1 MYWQCLLCYT
11 CDHTLY
17 RMYLDSSREY
27 WFINVNLLES
37 NVVQI
42 LILKELIFAIVK
54 DNRLPT
60 YLENNINA
68 ILKSPNNLFRLEEF
82 DQQSSINIGFLPV
95 HQLVNMNKI
104 FGHYIQSDCLKK
116 SLQALYPFHLTI
128 KMEEQ

>member
-1 MYWQCLLCYT
+1 MYWHCLLCYT
-11 CDHTLY
+11 CHYTLY
-17 RMYLDSSREY
+17 RIYLDSSREF

-95 HQLVNMNKI
+95 HQLV
-104 FGHYIQSDCLKK
+104 
-116 SLQALYPFHLTI
+116 
-128 KMEEQ
+128 